1 MYNFIDTTEASG
13 VNVLPSEAFRI
24 NGEYIENAIPGYR
37 TLSVSGREGLAPE
50 LSSYE
55 TGIRD
60 GATLKGKRYPART
73 IIVKYQ
79 LIAENN
85 GAFREKYNQLAGMLD
100 VENAEIIFNDEAD
113 KYFVG
118 TPSSIGPVEPGRNN
132 VVGEFEIYCAD
143 PFKYSVEEYVVEAT
157 TVDALDDEGNVLTDD
172 EGNTLKEKV
181 FIVDY
186 NGTYKS
192 HPTLEA
198 DFYSENETSEDGESA
213 TPLTGDGDCGFVAFF
228 TEEGKII
235 QLGDPEEADGED
247 FEPSQT
253 LVNQS
258 FNASAAWGT
267 AVQGL
272 WAQNVSV
279 PMLNGL
285 SQIGIFNIKQLT
297 KKPADYYLTPKS
309 WGSGSSWHGPTI
321 TRTIPADDT
330 GEVGA
335 PNFTLTYSQRMRINK
350 TSELGSFHAVVASGS
365 GSNRKILCGV
375 NVSKGKS
382 GKTATLEFIVN
393 GAVVESQNID
403 ITANN
408 IYFGDDKAAT
418 KKKAAIK
425 PVRTSIIKKSGET
438 VSFNIGGIK
447 KSFTN
452 AEIAETKA
460 TEVTFAFGRY
470 KTKSVLNKNGLYSAK
485 FVKDNCTDWR
495 EVPNKFSTADIVT
508 ADCRTG
514 EIKLNNAP
522 TPEYGALGNDWEDFC
537 LKPGTNQI
545 GIAYSDWVLDD
556 FAPTFK
562 IRYREVFL

>member
-157 TVDALDDEGNVLTDD
+157 TVDALDDEGNVLTDE

-198 DFYSENETSEDGESA
+198 DFYSENETSEDGEST
-213 TPLTGDGDCGFVAFF
+213 TPLTGDGDCGFVAYF
-228 TEEGKII
+228 TESGKII

-253 LVNQS
+253 LSNQN
-258 FNASAAWGT
+258 FNAKDAWGT
-267 AVQGL
+267 ATKEMWVQNTG
-272 WAQNVSV
+272 V
-279 PMLNGL
+279 PMMNGL
-285 SQIGIFNIKQLT
+285 VQNGTLKIVQL
-297 KKPADYYLTPKS
+297 KKNADYYIS
-309 WGSGSSWHGPTI
+309 ADNWGSGKKQWHGSTI
-321 TRTIPADDT
+321 TRTIPADAT
-330 GEVGA
+330 GDVGA
-335 PNFTLTYSQRMRINK
+335 ENFTLTYSQRMRINS
-350 TSELGSFHAVVASGS
+350 TGELGSFHAVVASGS
-365 GSNRKILCGV
+365 GDNRSILAGV
-375 NVSKGKS
+375 NIIKNAS
-382 GKTATLEFIVN
+382 GKVAKLEFVIN
-393 GAVVESQNID
+393 GSVVETMEID

-408 IYFGDDKAAT
+408 IYFGDDKSAT
-418 KKKAAIK
+418 KKTAAIT
-425 PVRTSIIKKSGET
+425 PVRTSIIKKSGNT

-447 KSFTN
+447 RSYEN
-452 AEIAETKA
+452 SEIKEMLA
-460 TEVTFAFGRY
+460 TEVTFGFGRY
-470 KTKSVLNKNGLYSAK
+470 DSKSVLYRNGLYSAK

-495 EVPNKFSTADIVT
+495 EVPNKFSTSDVVM

-514 EIKLNNAP
+514 EIRLNNSP
-522 TPEYGALGNDWEDFC
+522 TPEYGALGNEWEEFV
-537 LKPGTNQI
+537 LLPGRNQI

>member
-24 NGEYIENAIPGYR
+24 NGEYIENSIPGYR

-55 TGIRD
+55 TGVRD
-60 GATLKGKRYPART
+60 GVTLKGKRYPART

-143 PFKYSVEEYVVEAT
+143 PFKYSVEEYVVEART
-157 TVDALDDEGNVLTDD
+157 IEETDEDGNVVTDED
-172 EGNTLKEKV
+172 GNTVTSKA

-192 HPTLEA
+192 RPILEA
-198 DFYSENETSEDGESA
+198 QFYGESETSEDGESI
-213 TPLTGDGDCGFVAFF
+213 TPLTGDGDCGFVSYF
-228 TEEGKII
+228 TEDGKII

-253 LVNQS
+253 LSCQN
-258 FNASAAWGT
+258 FNAKDAWGT
-267 AVQGL
+267 AAKTL
-272 WAQNVSV
+272 WAQNMSV
-279 PMLNGL
+279 PMTSGLLQNGTL
-285 SQIGIFNIKQLT
+285 KIHQLV
-297 KKPADYYLTPKS
+297 KNKDYYLSADK
-309 WGSGSSWHGPTI
+309 WGSGKNVWHGSTI

-330 GEVGA
+330 GDVGA
-335 PNFTLTYSQRMRINK
+335 ANFTLTYSQRMRINK
-350 TSELGSFHAVVASGS
+350 TKELGSFHAVVVGGS
-365 GSNRKILCGV
+365 GDSRKIIAGV
-375 NVSKGKS
+375 NIIKNKDCKV
-382 GKTATLEFIVN
+382 ADLEFVVN
-393 GAVVESQNID
+393 GTIVETMEID

-418 KKKAAIK
+418 KKAAAIN
-425 PVRTSIIKKSGET
+425 PVRTSIIKKSGKS

-447 KSFTN
+447 RSYEN
-452 AEIAETKA
+452 SEIEETLA
-460 TEVTFAFGRY
+460 TEVSFGFGRY
-470 KTKSVLNKNGLYSAK
+470 HDKSVLNRNGLYSAK

-495 EVPNKFSTADIVT
+495 EVPNKFSSSDVVT
-508 ADCRTG
+508 ANCRTG
-514 EIKLNNAP
+514 EIKLNNAS
-522 TPEYGALGNDWEDFC
+522 TPEYGSLGNDWEDFC
-537 LKPGTNQI
+537 LNPGTNQI